1 MTSLADLF
9 NPTFFIILGIVT
21 LFVAL
26 TIVYFE
32 SKMREQNHKIA
43 SMLSLVSTLAE
54 DVTSVKM
61 GLNHLAVNMVKPLE
75 MTEIQN
81 HEPTIKSMQLI
92 DVSEDEESIENEA
105 EVLELEDELEELE
118 DEELED
124 EELDEDEELYDELD
138 DDDLDNEEI
147 EELDDDELDNE
158 EIEELDCN
166 NMEEAVVINMEEDV
180 KEEDKN
186 MDDIK
191 VIKYELVNE
200 DKTLYSSEQIEVHEG
215 EGNEEKNKDS
225 VIPSVSELKTI
236 SINLGGEE
244 DISPNSEHIE
254 FKKLGLSKLR
264 SIAIE
269 KGLVQP
275 SDAQKLKKHELLKIL
290 GVEN

>member
-105 EVLELEDELEELE
+105 EVLELEEELEELE
-118 DEELED
+118 DEDIEELDDELED
-124 EELDEDEELYDELD
+124 EDIEELED
-138 DDDLDNEEI
+138 

-158 EIEELDCN
+158 EIEELDDN
-166 NMEEAVVINMEEDV
+166 NMEEVDVINMEEDV
-180 KEEDKN
+180 KEEDN
-186 MDDIK
+186 HMDDVK

-200 DKTLYSSEQIEVHEG
+200 DKALYSSEQIEVYEG

-225 VIPSVSELKTI
+225 VIPSESELKTI

-244 DISPNSEHIE
+244 DISHNAEHIE
-254 FKKLGLSKLR
+254 FKKLGLPKLR

-269 KGLVQP
+269 KGLIQP
-275 SDAQKLKKHELLKIL
+275 SDAQKLKKQELLKIL

>member
-105 EVLELEDELEELE
+105 EVLELEEELEELE
-118 DEELED
+118 DEDIEELDDELED
-124 EELDEDEELYDELD
+124 EDIEELED
-138 DDDLDNEEI
+138 

-158 EIEELDCN
+158 EIEELDDN
-166 NMEEAVVINMEEDV
+166 NMEEVDVINMEEDV
-180 KEEDKN
+180 KEEDN
-186 MDDIK
+186 HMDDVK

-200 DKTLYSSEQIEVHEG
+200 DKALYSSEQIEVYEG

-225 VIPSVSELKTI
+225 VIPSESELKTI

-244 DISPNSEHIE
+244 DISHNAEHIE
-254 FKKLGLSKLR
+254 FKKLGLPKLR

-269 KGLVQP
+269 KGLIQP

>member
-105 EVLELEDELEELE
+105 EVLELEEELEELE
-118 DEELED
+118 DEDIEELDDELED
-124 EELDEDEELYDELD
+124 EDIEELED
-138 DDDLDNEEI
+138 

-158 EIEELDCN
+158 EIEELDDN
-166 NMEEAVVINMEEDV
+166 NMEEVDVINMEEDL
-180 KEEDKN
+180 KEEDN
-186 MDDIK
+186 HMDDVK

-200 DKTLYSSEQIEVHEG
+200 DKALYSSEQIEVYEG

-225 VIPSVSELKTI
+225 VIPSESELKTI

-244 DISPNSEHIE
+244 DISHNAEHIE
-254 FKKLGLSKLR
+254 FKKLGLPKLR

-269 KGLVQP
+269 KGLIQP